1 MASQFLR
8 ALDLALDLPKTPRE
22 QPINVGQLRMLAEIA
37 DVRIG
42 LDRHELLARETHD
55 KPTVDARIIYLRRK
69 GLIEAIP
76 KSHYHD
82 SEKYQATSIGK
93 TINRALRGKQSAHR
107 YRMWLDRWI
116 ELPILKRKA
125 PINAGLL
132 KVHALVEYSPKI
144 TTTELLEHFLGAK
157 PTLKARLR
165 WLERKGLIGKYPK
178 FNAGGNGN
186 PDYFIALP
194 NIGQVHVR
202 SIA

>member
-8 ALDLALDLPKTPRE
+8 ALDLALDLSKTPRE

-55 KPTVDARIIYLRRK
+55 KPTVDARILYLLRK
-69 GLIEAIP
+69 ELVEAIP

-82 SEKYQATSIGK
+82 SEKYQATSIGRA
-93 TINRALRGKQSAHR
+93 INSSLRGRQSAYK

-116 ELPILKRKA
+116 ELPKVKREA
-125 PINAGLL
+125 PINVGLL
-132 KVHALVEYSPKI
+132 KVYALVEYSPEI
-144 TTTELLEHFLGAK
+144 NTTELLEHFLGAK
-157 PTLKARLR
+157 QTLKGRLR
-165 WLERKGLIGKYPK
+165 CLERKGLIDKYPK

-186 PDYFIALP
+186 PDYFIAQP
-194 NIGQVHVR
+194 NDG
-202 SIA
+202 